1 MRIGQYKLSIDQK
14 IYYGKAS
21 IKLVTTRDKKE
32 LYLLQF
38 EQKCQLGNAYFERP
52 STFLHKESLEGNS
65 LLQRRLKNSYET
77 GQLFHLYFW
86 GSFVTTN
93 QNRIRFVRQKPFYS
107 DELLLSHLY
116 VDNLQSK

>member
-1 MRIGQYKLSIDQK
+1 MLILKDQ
-14 IYYGKAS
+14 A
-21 IKLVTTRDKKE
+21 L
-32 LYLLQF
+32 
-38 EQKCQLGNAYFERP
+38 CN
-52 STFLHKESLEGNS
+52 KESLEGNS